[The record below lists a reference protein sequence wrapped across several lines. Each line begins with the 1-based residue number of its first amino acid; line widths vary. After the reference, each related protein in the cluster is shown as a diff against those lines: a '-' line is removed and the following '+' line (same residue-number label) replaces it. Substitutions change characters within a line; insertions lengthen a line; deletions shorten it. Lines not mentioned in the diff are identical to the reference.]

1 MPLRSLPSSN
11 NMDPQAQ
18 PICRENKNYLKG
30 LILVCGLSALT
41 LFTAPPG
48 SAQTVISNAAG
59 SAENLE
65 NAGASARVYGMG
77 TAFVGVADD
86 MSALFFNPAGLSGIS
101 LSQLTLNHN
110 SYLAGTFQETLVYGF
125 SAGNWGGMAAAV
137 NYINWGSLDL
147 RDNNGVAQGTYNDT
161 DTGLVFGWGKEWA
174 KGLSAGVALQGVQQK
189 VVNNLYNSLSAR
201 LGILWALDTRFL
213 LGASYSNLG
222 TGVAGDNLA
231 QSFQAGGS
239 WRLPLGKSNEL
250 LWALAGDWE
259 PLGISRLQCG
269 MEGGW
274 ARTVMVRAG
283 YQLPLDGQIAGG
295 STAFSLGAGLKL
307 DNFSLDYAY
316 IPFGDFGV
324 SNRISLGYVFP
335 SAPKEA
341 VQVPVTVIQRVMVPA
356 PAPTAMSPALDSSK
370 TSVQVK
376 FTVPA
381 GPGDAGVTTLSPTLQ
396 ETQIQSFL
404 QLVKKD
410 PQNPKNWWQLG
421 SLYYQTRQKAS
432 AIQCFEQVL
441 RLKPDNQVLSD
452 WLEKYKTAGP

>member
-1 MPLRSLPSSN
+1 MPRPSWLSSN
-11 NMDPQAQ
+11 NMGPPATYSDQ
-18 PICRENKNYLKG
+18 KNSNLHKI
-30 LILVCGLSALT
+30 LILICWLIAST
-41 LFTAPPG
+41 IFTAPPG

-86 MSALFFNPAGLSGIS
+86 VSSLFFNPAGLSGIS
-101 LSQLTLNHN
+101 LSQLVLNHN
-110 SYLAGTFQETLVYGF
+110 SYLAGTFQETLAYGF
-125 SAGNWGGMAAAV
+125 PAGNVGGIATAI

-147 RDNNGVAQGTYNDT
+147 RDNYGLSQGSYTDT
-161 DTGLVFGWGKEWA
+161 DVSLVLGWGKEWA
-174 KGLSAGVALQGVQQK
+174 KGLSLGLAFEGVQQK
-189 VVNNLYNSLSAR
+189 IVNNLYNIFSAR
-201 LGILWALDTRFL
+201 LGLLWRPADSLK

-222 TGVAGDNLA
+222 TDVAGNTLA

-239 WRLPLGKSNEL
+239 YSLPLEKNKEL
-250 LWALAGDWE
+250 LWAITGDWE

-274 ARTVMVRAG
+274 DRTVMVRAG
-283 YQLPLDGQIAGG
+283 YQTPLDGQIAGG

-307 DNFSLDYAY
+307 GDFSLDYAY

-324 SNRISLGYVFP
+324 SNRISLGYEFP
-335 SAPKEA
+335 PAPKEV

-356 PAPTAMSPALDSSK
+356 PTPAAISPALDSPK
-370 TSVQVK
+370 TAIQVK
-376 FTVPA
+376 FTIPS
-381 GPGDAGVTTLSPTLQ
+381 GQGDAGVTTLSPTQQ
-396 ETQIQSFL
+396 ETRIQSFL
-404 QLVKKD
+404 QLIKSD

-421 SLYYQTRQKAS
+421 SLYYQMRQKAS

-441 RLKPDNQVLSD
+441 RLKPDNKALSD
-452 WLEKYKTAGP
+452 WLEKYKAAGP